1 LGVVLVSCISL
12 SVLVKAH
19 ADVDPAMAGTWET
32 SGVNEHGP
40 WKLTWEIQADS
51 SYFLSG
57 ALSDSGMIGSGDGRW
72 HTLSNVTK
80 QSADGTYTMSDADR
94 MLGAGPLGSA
104 AWTRVPGK
112 APKTSSGPAPSAA
125 SSSDWNPFANAFSKP
140 SVTPTALSEE
150 EEAELVFD
158 KAYASR
164 DKDSRDRLE
173 KKARSGIAMAQ
184 ELFGEQLDQEKNFT
198 EAETWFRKAA
208 EQGDADAMLQLGFY
222 YRDGTSIHKD
232 PSQAMTWFCKAAEL
246 GNKDA
251 PSDIGNFYRDGMGV
265 AKDAAAAVQ
274 WYRKGAA

>member
-1 LGVVLVSCISL
+1 MPCREIAFPSNCLHEALGVVLVSCISL

-94 MLGAGPLGSA
+94 MLGTGPLGSA

-112 APKTSSGPAPSAA
+112 APKTSSGPARLRRPLLTGIRSQTL
-125 SSSDWNPFANAFSKP
+125 SPNPRLLLPRFRRRRRQNWFSIRPMPLVIKIP
-140 SVTPTALSEE
+140 GTAWRRRR
-150 EEAELVFD
+150 EAESQWHRNYLG
-158 KAYASR
+158 SNWT
-164 DKDSRDRLE
+164 
-173 KKARSGIAMAQ
+173 KKRTYRS
-184 ELFGEQLDQEKNFT
+184 
-198 EAETWFRKAA
+198 
-208 EQGDADAMLQLGFY
+208 
-222 YRDGTSIHKD
+222 
-232 PSQAMTWFCKAAEL
+232 
-246 GNKDA
+246 
-251 PSDIGNFYRDGMGV
+251 
-265 AKDAAAAVQ
+265 
-274 WYRKGAA
+274 